1 MPETG
6 QYNNSQVEKLEDLAN
21 KVKFWG
27 NSLGFQQVAIVKP
40 DLEQASKY
48 LKDWLEKGYQGSM
61 EWMAE
66 HGDKRYCVD
75 KLVEHTVR
83 VITVRMDYL
92 ADDKMIAVLKDNNKA
107 YISRYALG
115 RDYHKLIRRRLAELV
130 NKIKKEVPSMNLSQ
144 RPFVDS
150 APVMEK
156 PLAEQAGL
164 GWIGKNT
171 LLLNRDAGSWFFL
184 GEIYTS
190 LALPEDNLQQ
200 PDRCGNCRA
209 CLKICPTDAFPEP
222 YVLDA
227 RKCISYL
234 TIENKGSIPEELR
247 PKMGNRVFGCD
258 DCQIICPWNRYANL
272 SMEADFSP
280 RHNLDNAELLTLF
293 QWNEEEFLSKTEG
306 SPIRRIG
313 YQRWLRNL
321 AIGLGNAEGSSYI
334 LELLEK
340 KTTDSSVPVSDLAKE
355 HIDWAIEEQRRKLGK
370 SEKKHK
376 TTTLSSFENNS

>member
-1 MPETG
+1 MPQTD
-6 QYNNSQVEKLEDLAN
+6 QYDKSQAEKLEDLAS
-21 KVKFWG
+21 KIKFWG
-27 NSLGFQQVAIVKP
+27 QSLGFQQVAIVKP
-40 DLEQASKY
+40 DMEQASEH
-48 LKDWLEKGYQGSM
+48 LKAWLAKGYQGSM
-61 EWMAE
+61 AWMAE
-66 HGDKRYCVD
+66 HGDKRYRIE
-75 KLVEHTVR
+75 KLVARTVR

-92 ADDKMIAVLKDNNKA
+92 ADDKMIAVLRDNNKA

-115 RDYHKLIRRRLAELV
+115 RDYHKLIRKRLVALV
-130 NKIKKEVPSMNLSQ
+130 EKIKTEVPSTELSQ

-190 LALPEDNLQQ
+190 LALPEDGLQQ
-200 PDRCGNCRA
+200 TDRCGNCRA

-247 PKMGNRVFGCD
+247 SKMGNRVFGCD
-258 DCQIICPWNRYANL
+258 DCQIICPWNRYANK
-272 SMEADFSP
+272 SDEADFSP
-280 RHNLDNAELLTLF
+280 RHNLDNTELLTLF
-293 QWNEEEFLSKTEG
+293 RWDEEEFLRKTEG

-321 AIGLGNAEGSSYI
+321 AVGLGNADPCEKI
-334 LELLEK
+334 LEQLIAK
-340 KTTDSSVPVSDLAKE
+340 SKYASDLANE
-355 HIDWAIEEQRRKLGK
+355 HITWAIRKQRQKLQSK
-370 SEKKHK
+370 S
-376 TTTLSSFENNS
+376 L